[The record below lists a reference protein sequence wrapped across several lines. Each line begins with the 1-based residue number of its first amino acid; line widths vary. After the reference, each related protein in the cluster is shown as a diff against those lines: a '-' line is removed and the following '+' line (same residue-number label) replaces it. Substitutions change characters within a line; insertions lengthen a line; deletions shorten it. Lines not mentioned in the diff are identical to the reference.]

1 MAADVKCA
9 PWSYKLSNSELYF
22 LYFLPSI
29 LHWTNA
35 KTPPPR
41 PKQISFH
48 FTAHFLCLNLYL
60 IFNYINILPC
70 LFTSPKAWFVWS
82 SDSLFTYLT
91 WPIKNMHYV
100 LWVGLHF
107 EFSGLCLVF
116 RPVGIKQQSEVKK
129 NKQKNEGN
137 DSERKALLGSR

>member
-1 MAADVKCA
+1 
-9 PWSYKLSNSELYF
+9 
-22 LYFLPSI
+22 
-29 LHWTNA
+29 
-35 KTPPPR
+35 
-41 PKQISFH
+41 
-48 FTAHFLCLNLYL
+48 
-60 IFNYINILPC
+60 
-70 LFTSPKAWFVWS
+70 
-82 SDSLFTYLT
+82 
-91 WPIKNMHYV
+91 MHYV